1 MRNEKNTVL
10 VKAKTFAIR
19 IVKLFDF
26 LKKEKKDF
34 ILSKQILRSGTS
46 IGANLAEAEFA
57 VSEKDF
63 LSKNYI
69 ALKEC
74 AETVYWLE
82 LLLYQTNSL
91 TKEQF
96 DSIHQDCLELLRLLS
111 ATTKTMKRKLQQK
124 EMGSIES

>member
-19 IVKLFDF
+19 IVKLFAF
-26 LKKEKKDF
+26 LRKEKKDF

-63 LSKNYI
+63 LKFKAKSDRIEFKKHEKSENVFDKGSFPYYI
-69 ALKEC
+69 YVNRHRNGGGI
-74 AETVYWLE
+74 T
-82 LLLYQTNSL
+82 
-91 TKEQF
+91 
-96 DSIHQDCLELLRLLS
+96 LRYD
-111 ATTKTMKRKLQQK
+111 AKTGKMT
-124 EMGSIES
+124 GSYSHH

>member
-19 IVKLFDF
+19 IVKLFAF
-26 LKKEKKDF
+26 LRKEKKDF

-74 AETVYWLE
+74 AETIYWLE
-82 LLLYQTNSL
+82 LMYQADTL

-124 EMGSIES
+124 EVGSIES

>member
-1 MRNEKNTVL
+1 MMNEKNTVL

-19 IVKLFDF
+19 IVKLFAF
-26 LKKEKKDF
+26 LRKEKKDF

-74 AETVYWLE
+74 AETIYWLE
-82 LLLYQTNSL
+82 LMYQTDTL

-124 EMGSIES
+124 EVGSIES

>member
-19 IVKLFDF
+19 IVKLFAF
-26 LKKEKKDF
+26 LRKEKKDF

-74 AETVYWLE
+74 AETIYWLE
-82 LLLYQTNSL
+82 LMYQTDTL

-96 DSIHQDCLELLRLLS
+96 DSIHQDCLELLRLQS

-124 EMGSIES
+124 EVGSIES

>member
-19 IVKLFDF
+19 IVKLFAF
-26 LKKEKKDF
+26 LRKEEKDF

-74 AETVYWLE
+74 AETIYWLE
-82 LLLYQTNSL
+82 LMYQTDTL

-124 EMGSIES
+124 EVGSIES

>member
-19 IVKLFDF
+19 NVKLFAF
-26 LKKEKKDF
+26 LRKEKKDF

-74 AETVYWLE
+74 AETIYWLE
-82 LLLYQTNSL
+82 LMYQTDTL

-124 EMGSIES
+124 EVGSIES

>member
-19 IVKLFDF
+19 IVKLFAS
-26 LKKEKKDF
+26 LRKEKKDF

-74 AETVYWLE
+74 AETIYWLE
-82 LLLYQTNSL
+82 LMYQTDTL

-124 EMGSIES
+124 EVGSIES

>member
-19 IVKLFDF
+19 IVKLVAF
-26 LKKEKKDF
+26 LRKEKKDF

-74 AETVYWLE
+74 AETIYWLE
-82 LLLYQTNSL
+82 LMYQTDTL

-124 EMGSIES
+124 EVGSIES

>member
-19 IVKLFDF
+19 IVKLFAF
-26 LKKEKKDF
+26 LRKEKKDF

-74 AETVYWLE
+74 AETIYWLE
-82 LLLYQTNSL
+82 LMYQTDTL
-91 TKEQF
+91 TKVQF

-124 EMGSIES
+124 EVGSIES

>member
-19 IVKLFDF
+19 IVKLFAF
-26 LKKEKKDF
+26 LRKEKKDF

-74 AETVYWLE
+74 AETIYWLE
-82 LLLYQTNSL
+82 LMYQTDTL

-96 DSIHQDCLELLRLLS
+96 DSIHQDGLELLRLLS

-124 EMGSIES
+124 EVGSIES

>member
-19 IVKLFDF
+19 IVKLFAF
-26 LKKEKKDF
+26 LRKEKKDF

-74 AETVYWLE
+74 AETIYWLE
-82 LLLYQTNSL
+82 LIYQTDTL

-124 EMGSIES
+124 EVGSIES

>member
-19 IVKLFDF
+19 IVKLFAF
-26 LKKEKKDF
+26 LRKEKKVF

-74 AETVYWLE
+74 AETIYWLE
-82 LLLYQTNSL
+82 LMYQTDTL

-124 EMGSIES
+124 EVGSIES

>member
-19 IVKLFDF
+19 IVKLFAF
-26 LKKEKKDF
+26 LRKEKKDF

-74 AETVYWLE
+74 AETIYWLE
-82 LLLYQTNSL
+82 QMYQTDTL

-124 EMGSIES
+124 EVGSIES

>member
-19 IVKLFDF
+19 IVKLFAF
-26 LKKEKKDF
+26 LRKEKKDF

-74 AETVYWLE
+74 AETIYWLE
-82 LLLYQTNSL
+82 LMYQTDTL

-96 DSIHQDCLELLRLLS
+96 DSIHQDCLELLRLLP
-111 ATTKTMKRKLQQK
+111 ATTKTMTRKLQQK
-124 EMGSIES
+124 EVGSIES

>member
-19 IVKLFDF
+19 IVKLFAF
-26 LKKEKKDF
+26 LRKEKKDF

-74 AETVYWLE
+74 AETIYWLE
-82 LLLYQTNSL
+82 LMYQTDTL

-124 EMGSIES
+124 EVGSIES

>member
-19 IVKLFDF
+19 IVKLFAF
-26 LKKEKKDF
+26 LRKEKKDF

-74 AETVYWLE
+74 AETIYWLE
-82 LLLYQTNSL
+82 LMYQTDTL

-96 DSIHQDCLELLRLLS
+96 DSIRQDCLELLRLLS

-124 EMGSIES
+124 EVGSIES

>member
-82 LLLYQTNSL
+82 LLYQTNTL
-91 TKEQF
+91 TKEQI

-124 EMGSIES
+124 EVGSIES

>member
-1 MRNEKNTVL
+1 MRDEKNTVL

-19 IVKLFDF
+19 IVKLFAF
-26 LKKEKKDF
+26 LRKEKKDF

-74 AETVYWLE
+74 AETIYWLE
-82 LLLYQTNSL
+82 LMYQTDTL

-124 EMGSIES
+124 EVGSIES

>member
-1 MRNEKNTVL
+1 MRNEKNTVR
-10 VKAKTFAIR
+10 VNAKTFAIR
-19 IVKLFDF
+19 IVKLFAF
-26 LKKEKKDF
+26 LRKEKKDF

-74 AETVYWLE
+74 AETIYWLE
-82 LLLYQTNSL
+82 LMYQTDTL

-124 EMGSIES
+124 EVGSIES

>member
-82 LLLYQTNSL
+82 LLYQTNSL

>member
-10 VKAKTFAIR
+10 VKANTFAIR
-19 IVKLFDF
+19 IVKLFAF
-26 LKKEKKDF
+26 LRKEKKDF

-74 AETVYWLE
+74 AETIYWLE
-82 LLLYQTNSL
+82 LMYQTDTL

-124 EMGSIES
+124 EVGSIES

>member
-19 IVKLFDF
+19 IVKLFAF
-26 LKKEKKDF
+26 LRKEKKDF

-74 AETVYWLE
+74 AETIYWLE
-82 LLLYQTNSL
+82 LMYQTDTL

-124 EMGSIES
+124 ELGSIES

>member
-19 IVKLFDF
+19 IVKLFAF
-26 LKKEKKDF
+26 LRKEKKDF

-74 AETVYWLE
+74 AETLYWLE
-82 LLLYQTNSL
+82 LMYQTDTL

-124 EMGSIES
+124 EGCSIES

>member
-19 IVKLFDF
+19 IVKLFAF
-26 LKKEKKDF
+26 PRKEKKDF

-74 AETVYWLE
+74 AETIYWLE
-82 LLLYQTNSL
+82 LMYQTDTL

-124 EMGSIES
+124 EVGSIES

>member
-19 IVKLFDF
+19 IVKLFAF
-26 LKKEKKDF
+26 LRKEKKDF

-74 AETVYWLE
+74 AETIYWLE
-82 LLLYQTNSL
+82 LMYQTDTL

-96 DSIHQDCLELLRLLS
+96 DSIHQDGLELLRLLS
-111 ATTKTMKRKLQQK
+111 ATTKTMKRKHAL
-124 EMGSIES
+124 ID

>member
-82 LLLYQTNSL
+82 LLYQTNTL

-124 EMGSIES
+124 EVGSIES